1 MKKLVMFAAVAVMSV
16 VASATSVK
24 WGVATD
30 KPLADISSGAA
41 YLVYGTLPTK
51 WEAESFSKSTLTTAG
66 LQVLAEGAIDSG
78 VYWNGTGDSLT
89 PTSTGLDKGNKTVYM
104 IAISSDGKT
113 LDVSGGKTL
122 NLQASALSTS
132 LSWNGASDFTK
143 YAATV
148 PEPTSALLMVL
159 GVAGLALKRKRA

>member
-1 MKKLVMFAAVAVMSV
+1 MKKLVLFAAVAVMSI

-30 KPLADISSGAA
+30 KPLADITSGTA
-41 YLVYGTLPTK
+41 YLVYGSLPAT
-51 WEAESFSKSTLTTAG
+51 WEAESFSKSTLTGAG
-66 LQVLAEGAIDSG
+66 LQVLAEGTIVSG
-78 VYWNGTGDSLT
+78 VYWNGTGESLT
-89 PTSTGLDKGNKTVYM
+89 PDSTGLTKGNKTVYM
-104 IAISSDGKT
+104 IAVSSDGQT
-113 LDVSGGKTL
+113 LDVSGGKSL
-122 NLQASALSTS
+122 NLQASALSSS
-132 LSWNGASDFTK
+132 LSWNGAADFTK